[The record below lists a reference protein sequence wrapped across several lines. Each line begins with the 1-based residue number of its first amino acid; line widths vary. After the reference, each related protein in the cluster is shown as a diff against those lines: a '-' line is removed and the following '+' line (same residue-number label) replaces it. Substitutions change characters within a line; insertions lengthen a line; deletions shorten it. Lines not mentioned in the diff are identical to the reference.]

1 MPLPMIHLSTAVK
14 INILQRLKSP
24 EFYLGSISPD
34 AVHMRSG
41 FVREDKIRSHCN
53 ARELTAI
60 GELGPLCI
68 MIEKSTG
75 KEREFLLGYL
85 VHILTDLLWE
95 NTILKMYGERYEAD
109 PSPIQDRRMG
119 YYNDTDQL
127 DFVFYEKENWRT
139 EVWEM
144 LTQAKDFAVEGAV
157 NKDEV
162 AAWKYRT
169 LNWYN
174 SGKSQHTNPVKYI
187 SYEDLDRFTSYAAE
201 KCEEYLQ
208 SKGFGDFEISG

>member
-1 MPLPMIHLSTAVK
+1 MVDLKIAELRKRNGMTQQELGDALSVSFKTISKWENGTCLPDIYTLPMLSK
-14 INILQRLKSP
+14 IFNVSL
-24 EFYLGSISPD
+24 D
-34 AVHMRSG
+34 A
-41 FVREDKIRSHCN
+41 
-53 ARELTAI
+53 
-60 GELGPLCI
+60 
-68 MIEKSTG
+68 
-75 KEREFLLGYL
+75 LLGL
-85 VHILTDLLWE
+85 VPLDNSYYKSSNSNQAVYWE

-187 SYEDLDRFTSYAAE
+187 SYEDLDRFTSYAVE